1 MWIVL
6 INLFLLKN
14 FQNQSQIYK
23 ARKLQ
28 FCHGFSPPE
37 QAEMCTRSQEWGV
50 FCALDR
56 GTGRWRHVYMDLIVF
71 ARNVRAGEKSR
82 CNCRFSPI
90 KKIGQAKQASRQ
102 CFLLFVAKPVC
113 IYLFRSAILDRD
125 LQLRSTT
132 FGWPFYHS
140 VRPSDGLAESVVE
153 RGFLGL
159 VLLLLKALGLFVV
172 LGVLGRG
179 LGLQHLRRHDS
190 GQMAF
195 KEKKAGVNDVIDIQI
210 FVFRLCTNFIT

>member
-71 ARNVRAGEKSR
+71 ARPSGPPPPPKTTPAGEESR
-82 CNCRFSPI
+82 R
-90 KKIGQAKQASRQ
+90 
-102 CFLLFVAKPVC
+102 
-113 IYLFRSAILDRD
+113 
-125 LQLRSTT
+125 
-132 FGWPFYHS
+132 
-140 VRPSDGLAESVVE
+140 
-153 RGFLGL
+153 
-159 VLLLLKALGLFVV
+159 
-172 LGVLGRG
+172 
-179 LGLQHLRRHDS
+179 
-190 GQMAF
+190 
-195 KEKKAGVNDVIDIQI
+195 
-210 FVFRLCTNFIT
+210 

>member
-23 ARKLQ
+23 AQKLQ

-71 ARNVRAGEKSR
+71 AYVGHKMY
-82 CNCRFSPI
+82 
-90 KKIGQAKQASRQ
+90 G
-102 CFLLFVAKPVC
+102 
-113 IYLFRSAILDRD
+113 
-125 LQLRSTT
+125 
-132 FGWPFYHS
+132 
-140 VRPSDGLAESVVE
+140 
-153 RGFLGL
+153 
-159 VLLLLKALGLFVV
+159 
-172 LGVLGRG
+172 
-179 LGLQHLRRHDS
+179 
-190 GQMAF
+190 
-195 KEKKAGVNDVIDIQI
+195 
-210 FVFRLCTNFIT
+210 